1 MVVSRFGRQ
10 KSVLSSKTAPEG
22 WALSLLYA
30 HRYMAGTLFK
40 KVLVPVDFSACS
52 DEAFR
57 VALQLADA
65 VDADVTVMHVI
76 DVNAVDAFNR
86 LGLLAV
92 PSDAT
97 QQRKRLRHHARL
109 RMRQL
114 LKSPSD
120 GRSI

>member
-1 MVVSRFGRQ
+1 
-10 KSVLSSKTAPEG
+10 
-22 WALSLLYA
+22 
-30 HRYMAGTLFK
+30 MAGTLFK

-76 DVNAVDAFNR
+76 DVNAVGAFNR

-92 PSDAT
+92 PSGCHAT
-97 QQRKRLRHHARL
+97 AEAVA
-109 RMRQL
+109 
-114 LKSPSD
+114 PS
-120 GRSI
+120 RSIKNETAPQVSL

>member
-1 MVVSRFGRQ
+1 M
-10 KSVLSSKTAPEG
+10 LT
-22 WALSLLYA
+22 
-30 HRYMAGTLFK
+30 RYMAGTLFK

-57 VALQLADA
+57 VALQLAAA
-65 VDADVTVMHVI
+65 VDADITVMHVI

-97 QQRKRLRHHARL
+97 RQRKRLRHHARL

-120 GRSI
+120 GRSIRRIVLEGTPFVEIAKFARGTEST

>member
-1 MVVSRFGRQ
+1 
-10 KSVLSSKTAPEG
+10 
-22 WALSLLYA
+22 
-30 HRYMAGTLFK
+30 MAGTLFK

-57 VALQLADA
+57 VFLQLADA

-97 QQRKRLRHHARL
+97 RQRKRLRHHARL

-114 LKSPSD
+114 LKSPLAV
-120 GRSI
+120 GRSDESSWKAPHLLRSQNLPAGREST